1 MKTISEHIKP
11 FIDEDFG
18 TTSMRE
24 IERVLYMRTPAV
36 SPREKAIIEMQD
48 LLLEMWA
55 D

>member
-11 FIDEDFG
+11 FVDHDFG
-18 TTSMRE
+18 PTPLKE

-36 SPREKAIIEMQD
+36 SLREKAIIEMQD
-48 LLLEMWA
+48 YLLEFWA